1 MPHQPQSTQQMPVLR
16 FPFYLRRESDLSTLR
31 TKQRLGFRLHAVCA
45 RFAGMVRETFT
56 ANPEFFLPV
65 LLLFV
70 WQITAIAVKLRTV
83 GLALLMTL
91 LLLVYGYRVLG
102 KTPWLRRLGWVSP
115 RQGFWFYS
123 VLAGLASGT
132 GVWLIAR
139 SFHESLGGVP
149 PPHRVLLASASGP
162 MLEEIL
168 FRGLFFWLVFE
179 LLSRLGIRKVAAL
192 SATVLLIAFGF
203 AFSHTGRTGLS
214 FYATILTGIAFG
226 WMRAQSESTAAA
238 ALMHAVYN
246 LLLSCIA
253 TF

>member
-16 FPFYLRRESDLSTLR
+16 FPFYLRRESDLSAL
-31 TKQRLGFRLHAVCA
+31 TKQRLGFRLYAVCVH
-45 RFAGMVRETFT
+45 FAGIIRETIT
-56 ANPEFFLPV
+56 ANPELFLPV
-65 LLLFV
+65 FLLFV
-70 WQITAIAVKLRTV
+70 WQITAIAVKPLTL

-115 RQGFWFYS
+115 CQGFWFYS
-123 VLAGLASGT
+123 VLAGLVSGAC
-132 GVWLIAR
+132 VWSIAR
-139 SFHESLGGVP
+139 LFHESLGGVP

-162 MLEEIL
+162 MVEEML
-168 FRGLFFWLVFE
+168 FRGILFWLIFE
-179 LLSRLGIRKVAAL
+179 LLRRGRVPKLAAV
-192 SATVLLIAFGF
+192 SATILVIAVGF

-214 FYATILTGIAFG
+214 LYTTILTGIAFG

-246 LLLSCIA
+246 LGLSYIA

>member
-1 MPHQPQSTQQMPVLR
+1 MSVLR
-16 FPFYLRRESDLSTLR
+16 VPFSLRRGSDLSALLA
-31 TKQRLGFRLHAVCA
+31 KQRLGLRLHTLGA
-45 RFAGMVRETFT
+45 RFAGMVRQTVT
-56 ANPEFFLPV
+56 AHPELFLPV
-65 LLLFV
+65 FLLFV
-70 WQITAIAVKLRTV
+70 WQITAIAVKPQTL

-115 RQGFWFYS
+115 RQGFWLYS
-123 VLAGLASGT
+123 VLAGLASSA
-132 GVWLIAR
+132 GVWSIAR
-139 SFHESLGGVP
+139 SFHESLGGIP

-168 FRGLFFWLVFE
+168 FRGLLFWLVLE
-179 LLSRLGIRKVAAL
+179 LLSRCRVSKLARV
-192 SATVLLIAFGF
+192 SATILVIALGF
-203 AFSHTGRTGLS
+203 AFSHAGRTGLS
-214 FYATILTGIAFG
+214 LYTTIVTGIAFG

-246 LLLSCIA
+246 LVLSYLA

>member
-1 MPHQPQSTQQMPVLR
+1 MPVLR
-16 FPFYLRRESDLSTLR
+16 FPFCLRRKSDLSTLR

-45 RFAGMVRETFT
+45 RFADVIKETVT
-56 ANPEFFLPV
+56 ANPELFLPV
-65 LLLFV
+65 FLLFV
-70 WQITAIAVKLRTV
+70 WQITAIAVKPRTL

-91 LLLVYGYRVLG
+91 LLLVYGYHVLG
-102 KTPWLRRLGWVSP
+102 RTPWLRRLGWVSP

-123 VLAGLASGT
+123 VLAGLASGA
-132 GVWLIAR
+132 GVWSIAR
-139 SFHESLGGVP
+139 SFHESVGGVP

-162 MLEEIL
+162 MLEEML

-179 LLSRLGIRKVAAL
+179 LLSRLGIRKIAAL
-192 SATVLLIAFGF
+192 TATVLLIAVGF

-214 FYATILTGIAFG
+214 LYTTILTGIAFG
-226 WMRAQSESTAAA
+226 WMRVQSESTAAA

-246 LLLSCIA
+246 LLLSWMA